1 MRFRDTGRRI
11 GGFQGLR
18 EEGGESLTHGDVVS
32 VWGDGK
38 DLWMVVIVHN
48 HVKVLSATEPSTKN
62 RLRTFLVISGKRIC
76 LPKEGRRLAWSGKI
90 HMPQSH

>member
-1 MRFRDTGRRI
+1 MTHFYEVPRDRKED

-48 HVKVLSATEPSTKN
+48 HVKVLSATELST
-62 RLRTFLVISGKRIC
+62 
-76 LPKEGRRLAWSGKI
+76 
-90 HMPQSH
+90 